1 MPSDVHNVYAFPG
14 RSFGNTLTCES
25 QGFIITIGLAF
36 GVCANVV
43 LNVYY
48 VCTLRYCMKDRTLN
62 RRMLPIALVVSCM
75 VSLPVGILPLVYDLL
90 NPTPHE
96 MYCSIGAIPDGCGD
110 GEGQLECIR
119 GGSAHP
125 NTVANI
131 LLMITVL
138 LGATFLLVVVSL
150 IMVVLAVFK
159 FEQASKKLE
168 MECAGVQESSHTPP
182 NKKSKSNIKFIAQAD
197 QEIQVQLQVADRQ
210 SFANTRLAGRVA
222 LMYIAAFFIT
232 WIWTIISMLP
242 IAEIPGFSDKAWDVI
257 GDLRSIFVPMQGFFN
272 SIIFFYNK
280 VHNLRR
286 EDARI
291 ELQSQL
297 RGAHTDGDHYLDN
310 LEADPRPTTPDKT
323 DDREN
328 CNTRER
334 DVTHSNDQSQHMTF
348 FRALKRVIL
357 SPRSVPP
364 DMIISDTGMDIL
376 FADNNA
382 REYMNNQ
389 VPSIAPKEEA
399 EDEDADVD
407 LSFDSS
413 GWKHFDSIATPTLS
427 NTGLSDV
434 VLGNAAEGRHKCD
447 QNESPERVF
456 YPIFNVR

>member
-14 RSFGNTLTCES
+14 RSFGNTLTCET
-25 QGFIITIGLAF
+25 QGFIITTGLAF

-48 VCTLRYCMKDRTLN
+48 VCTLRYCMEDRTLN

-96 MYCSIGAIPDGCGD
+96 MYCSIGTIPDGCGD

-131 LLMITVL
+131 LFMITVL

-159 FEQASKKLE
+159 FEQASKKEL
-168 MECAGVQESSHTPP
+168 SHTPP
-182 NKKSKSNIKFIAQAD
+182 NKKSKSNIEVIAQAD

-291 ELQSQL
+291 ALQSQL
-297 RGAHTDGDHYLDN
+297 RGMHTDGGHYLDN
-310 LEADPRPTTPDKT
+310 LETDLRPTTPDKT

-328 CNTRER
+328 YNTRER
-334 DVTHSNDQSQHMTF
+334 DVTHSNHQSQHMTF

-357 SPRSVPP
+357 SPGSVPP
-364 DMIISDTGMDIL
+364 DIIMSDTGMDIL
-376 FADNNA
+376 FKDNNA

-389 VPSIAPKEEA
+389 IPSISPEEEA
-399 EDEDADVD
+399 EDEDADDDSRVDVD

-413 GWKHFDSIATPTLS
+413 IWKHFDSRATPTVS

-434 VLGNAAEGRHKCD
+434 VLGKAEGRDKHDHNK
-447 QNESPERVF
+447 SPERV
-456 YPIFNVR
+456 YYTSFNVR

>member
-14 RSFGNTLTCES
+14 RSFGNTLTCET

-48 VCTLRYCMKDRTLN
+48 VCTLRYCMEDRTLN

-75 VSLPVGILPLVYDLL
+75 VSLPVGILPLAYDLL

-96 MYCSIGAIPDGCGD
+96 MYCSIGTIPDGCGD

-131 LLMITVL
+131 LFMITVL

-159 FEQASKKLE
+159 FEQASKKEL
-168 MECAGVQESSHTPP
+168 SHTPP
-182 NKKSKSNIKFIAQAD
+182 NKKSKSNTEVIAQAD
-197 QEIQVQLQVADRQ
+197 QEIQAQLQVADRQ

-291 ELQSQL
+291 ALQSQL
-297 RGAHTDGDHYLDN
+297 RGMHTDGDHYLETD
-310 LEADPRPTTPDKT
+310 LRPTTPDKT

-348 FRALKRVIL
+348 FRALQRVIL
-357 SPRSVPP
+357 SPRLVPP
-364 DMIISDTGMDIL
+364 DIIMSDTGMDIL
-376 FADNNA
+376 FKDNNA
-382 REYMNNQ
+382 REYNMHNQ
-389 VPSIAPKEEA
+389 IPSIAPEEEA
-399 EDEDADVD
+399 EDEDADDDSGVDVD

-413 GWKHFDSIATPTLS
+413 IWKHFDSRATPTLS

-434 VLGNAAEGRHKCD
+434 VLGKAEGRDKHDHNK
-447 QNESPERVF
+447 SPERV
-456 YPIFNVR
+456 YYTSFNVR